1 MGKSQHSM
9 VKPSTFDSHSSM
21 DHKRYSL
28 QPVPKCASADNPVD
42 LVHLSRQSLGDRSL
56 ENEILRLF
64 HSQSTLYLDR
74 LANAKTADERRFAAH
89 TVVGSARGIGAWKV
103 AETAKLVE
111 QASSKKCDISD
122 LRAAV
127 EDANSYIESLLNDK
141 SG

>member
-9 VKPSTFDSHSSM
+9 AKLSQFDDQSAGDLGQYQS
-21 DHKRYSL
+21 
-28 QPVPKCASADNPVD
+28 QFIPKCASADNPVD

-74 LANAKTADERRFAAH
+74 LANATTADERRFAAH

-103 AETAKLVE
+103 AEQAKAVE
-111 QASSKKCDISD
+111 MASSRKCDISG
-122 LRAAV
+122 LRIAI
-127 EDANSYIESLLNDK
+127 EDANSYIESLLNDY
-141 SG
+141 S